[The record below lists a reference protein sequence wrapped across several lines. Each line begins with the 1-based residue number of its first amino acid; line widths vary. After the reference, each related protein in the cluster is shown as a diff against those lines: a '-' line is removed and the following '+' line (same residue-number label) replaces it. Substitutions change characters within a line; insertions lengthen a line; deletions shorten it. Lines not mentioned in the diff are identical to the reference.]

1 MAPPVLLG
9 LRLRCAYHRCRAGAF
24 SGRQGVSSILQ
35 RRMPVGAHRSRASA
49 ARLRRC
55 SVEIIPRSEAVTLIR
70 RYERLGSVGS
80 CSTFVGLRDPAGSLL
95 ACVGFGNGPHSGG
108 RGVDAVLER
117 GFTRRRAPRNS
128 GSYLIGAALRFCRR
142 TYGWGSVRSYTDP
155 GAQRARHRSQSG
167 WLHALPAVQC
177 MAARTATPWRLVV
190 GCSVDRQI
198 YRGTGAMPPRAALA
212 LRSSRSRQGWL
223 GCGGLLPCASRP
235 EREPMAAKI
244 EALSRATFGELAPIL
259 ADFGHHVVPIDPE
272 QSTRRHRRLA
282 DATSAR
288 LLPAAPWRLGH
299 WYSDRDLARD

>member
-9 LRLRCAYHRCRAGAF
+9 LRLRCAYHRCRAGPFPAARA
-24 SGRQGVSSILQ
+24 S
-35 RRMPVGAHRSRASA
+35 RRYCSAGCRVRAHRSRASA

-80 CSTFVGLRDPAGSLL
+80 CSTFVGLRDSAGSLL

-155 GAQRARHRSQSG
+155 GLNERGIVLKAAGFTPCPPSRHGSPYRY
-167 WLHALPAVQC
+167 ALAVGG
-177 MAARTATPWRLVV
+177 RLF
-190 GCSVDRQI
+190 SDRQI
-198 YRGTGAMPPRAALA
+198 YRRHGSHAAARRAGAQIIKFPARVAWLWRAPAVRVA
-212 LRSSRSRQGWL
+212 
-223 GCGGLLPCASRP
+223 C
-235 EREPMAAKI
+235 
-244 EALSRATFGELAPIL
+244 RA
-259 ADFGHHVVPIDPE
+259 
-272 QSTRRHRRLA
+272 
-282 DATSAR
+282 
-288 LLPAAPWRLGH
+288 
-299 WYSDRDLARD
+299 